1 MADLSKYT
9 NEDLMLLTSAD
20 IEGELKKRGY
30 VRGWHKKEEYAG
42 YIYILVNPSFDYLV
56 KIGYADNVLSRMKS
70 LNHNS
75 GLPDPF
81 HCYAVYKV
89 RKRLQDQALHS
100 LIDRLDPSI
109 RHSKNRE
116 FFEMSKEKAYAIL
129 SAIARINGSEDLLT
143 KDPFHDPFFAEEAE
157 APTVQAASDTPD
169 AETEKTP
176 DRPARRTPTEKP
188 AVCICRGETHAFVSW
203 KDSLIW
209 HCEMII
215 GADGFPAFAETAKRL
230 RFSERPSKRKTFAET
245 EEEMRGFDFYK
256 FPQGDL
262 YLLTNYSASSIRQI
276 NKVLDKAWPEC
287 AMAYR

>member
-1 MADLSKYT
+1 MPVQHVSVA
-9 NEDLMLLTSAD
+9 EREAVPFFD
-20 IEGELKKRGY
+20 II
-30 VRGWHKKEEYAG
+30 A
-42 YIYILVNPSFDYLV
+42 FDYLV

-100 LIDRLDPSI
+100 LIDGLDPSI

-188 AVCICRGETHAFVSW
+188 AVCICRGETRAFVSW
-203 KDSLIW
+203 KESLVW
-209 HCEMII
+209 HCQMII
-215 GADGFPAFAETAKRL
+215 GVSGFSVFAETAKGL
-230 RFSERPSKRKTFAET
+230 RFSSRPSKRKVFAAT